1 MPFDILFFIVPIF
14 IGIIFIF
21 KILMIFSP
29 KLRARMMK
37 KNLEATKY
45 MLDETKEDLSDI
57 IASVS
62 GTSINAKQKIM
73 NEYEE
78 VLTDLNIREANTK
91 KEAIKTTARA
101 IKDGFSDTKYCKY
114 CGELIDED
122 SLFCK
127 NCGKKQ

>member
-21 KILMIFSP
+21 TISMIFSP
-29 KLRARMMK
+29 KLRAKMMK

-45 MLDETKEDLSDI
+45 MLEETKEDLSDI
-57 IASVS
+57 ITSASAV
-62 GTSINAKQKIM
+62 GINSKKKIM
-73 NEYEE
+73 DEYEE
-78 VLTDLNIREANTK
+78 VLTDLNIKEANTK
-91 KEAIKTTARA
+91 KEAIKTTAKA
-101 IKDGFSDTKYCKY
+101 IKDGFSNTKYCKY

>member
-21 KILMIFSP
+21 TILMIFSP
-29 KLRARMMK
+29 KLRSKMMK

>member
-14 IGIIFIF
+14 IGVIFIF
-21 KILMIFSP
+21 TILMIFSP
-29 KLRARMMK
+29 KLRAKMMK
-37 KNLEATKY
+37 KNLEATKF

-73 NEYEE
+73 EEYEE
-78 VLTDLNIREANTK
+78 VLTDLNIREAKTK
-91 KEAIKTTARA
+91 KEALKTTARA
-101 IKDGFSDTKYCKY
+101 IKDGFSNTKYCKF
-114 CGELIDED
+114 CGELIDDD

>member
-21 KILMIFSP
+21 TILMIFSP

>member
-14 IGIIFIF
+14 IGIVFIFI
-21 KILMIFSP
+21 ISMIFSP
-29 KLRARMMK
+29 KLRAKMMK

-57 IASVS
+57 IASAS
-62 GTSINAKQKIM
+62 SAGIEAKKKIM
-73 NEYEE
+73 DEYEE
-78 VLTDLNIREANTK
+78 VLTDLNIRDVNTK
-91 KEAIKTTARA
+91 KDAIKATAKA
-101 IKDGFSDTKYCKY
+101 IKDGFNDTKYCKY